1 MKLWFYAL
9 PSEEYLHS
17 SVLILGVRG
26 VIPTGLF
33 QRKPNK
39 QLRIWNFQGYW
50 RNIKG
55 DFQGLIK
62 NNVKV
67 PVVIKK
73 NWPKKSCGISSVMA
87 KLKKVH
93 FHCLNRHL
101 MHFPAILSLSRLLFF
116 ALYFTQALFS
126 IKICFL
132 GEKFKDVHHSY
143 DVWHDA
149 KNLGKKISKVFGN
162 CLTVNS

>member
-1 MKLWFYAL
+1 M
-9 PSEEYLHS
+9 
-17 SVLILGVRG
+17 
-26 VIPTGLF
+26 
-33 QRKPNK
+33 
-39 QLRIWNFQGYW
+39 WNFQCYAKAQESTFSLLEQAL
-50 RNIKG
+50 N
-55 DFQGLIK
+55 DF
-62 NNVKV
+62 
-67 PVVIKK
+67 
-73 NWPKKSCGISSVMA
+73 
-87 KLKKVH
+87 
-93 FHCLNRHL
+93 R
-101 MHFPAILSLSRLLFF
+101 AILSLSRLLFF